1 MSTCGAV
8 NSFRP
13 FRLLGSRG
21 PNDPPLMSPKTITNL
36 ETRLEVLGWIPDI
49 EKLTISMT
57 RKLEKLQHVLGSG
70 PCRARQ

>member
-1 MSTCGAV
+1 MQSIA
-8 NSFRP
+8 SDH